1 MKMLRLKNGMEVPSV
16 GQGTWKMGD
25 SGSKSAE
32 EIATLRRGI
41 DLGLHL
47 LDTAEMYGN
56 GRSEQIIAQA
66 MEGIPREKVIFVSK
80 VLPENAGK
88 ASLAKSLDNSLKNLK
103 TDYLDLYLLHWRGH
117 IPLAETIDAMEAQ
130 VSAGKIR
137 GWGVSNFDT
146 ADMKELL
153 SLPKGE
159 NCLVN
164 QVLYHLGSRGVEFD
178 LLPLLQKEKIPLM
191 AYCPIAQGGSLK
203 SALLQNEGVRSLAE
217 KYHCTPITI
226 ILAFTLQQDMVF
238 AIPKASTVAHVEE
251 NAQALDLR
259 FTAEDMA
266 LLSQA
271 FPPPKKKEYLDLL

>member
-1 MKMLRLKNGMEVPSV
+1 MLRLKNGMEVPSV